1 MLIERVAVFTLGKKE
16 YEKILKV
23 SKDYIG
29 MCRSEGS
36 DVAITEEIEGD
47 NWSFKTYN
55 MKPRDI
61 VEMASWLL
69 SKGLISEDDYGVIL
83 TRGITQLHMKKI
95 NLTI

>member
-1 MLIERVAVFTLGKKE
+1 MLIERVAVFSLGKKE
-16 YEKILKV
+16 YKKILKV

-29 MCRSEGS
+29 MCRSEGAN
-36 DVAITEEIEGD
+36 VAIMEELEGN
-47 NWSFKTYN
+47 NWSFKTYD
-55 MKPRDI
+55 MKPRDV

-83 TRGITQLHMKKI
+83 TKGITQLHMKNI